1 MLNSEEIKPIQL
13 SYLCL
18 AECISLLEE
27 NSAKNKIKI
36 PQKPVEVFRVT

>member
-27 NSAKNKIKI
+27 NSVKNKIKI
-36 PQKPVEVFRVT
+36 PQKPVEGI